1 MKRSVTTRM
10 AQWSARHPGWAIGL
24 WLVFVAATFALGSV
38 METRQATG
46 SETGVGESKHA
57 DEIRESGDFP
67 DPDTDNVL
75 ITPLS
80 GTWDDGRATA
90 AAQDLAGRLEAH
102 PEVADVGDPV
112 PSPTGEALLLPVTFG
127 EDVDG
132 EETIPLLEPDVAAV
146 SAQNTELRVE
156 LIGNA
161 SINKGINDL
170 VDSDLG
176 KAGVISL
183 PLTLGILLL
192 AFGAIIAAG
201 VPLLLALS
209 AVMSAMGLWAAAS
222 QVFPDPGSVMHVI
235 LLVGMA
241 VGVDYSLFYLKRERE
256 ERAKGRGHLDA
267 VAIAAETSGRSVVV
281 SGFAVMVSMGG
292 LYLAGDPVFNG
303 LGSGAIIVV
312 AVAML
317 GSLTVLPAALSK
329 LGRAVDRPRV
339 PFIWR
344 LTNRTGQG
352 LASRTHQPRLWPA
365 LLKPALRAP
374 KTTLVFALVAM
385 AALAFFALDMK
396 PKNSELED
404 FPPDMPTI
412 QAYERLT
419 TAFPSEGN
427 THWVA
432 VKADAARADEVAAAL
447 IALNTQA
454 GDGNLFTPA
463 AEPEIEV
470 SGDKTVTV
478 MALPVPFSTGTSEA
492 KDSLTELRGE
502 LVPATVGKIA
512 GADIAVGGGIASDVD
527 YVEHQRKALP
537 LVIGFVV
544 LLTFLMMAFAF
555 KSIVVALVT
564 AALNLVS
571 AAAAFGVLVLVF
583 QKTWA
588 EGILD
593 FTSNGHVVTWIPLF
607 LFVILFGL
615 SMDYHVFVVS
625 RIREAVKEGMTTR
638 DAVAYGV
645 TRTAGVV
652 TSAAIVMVAVFG
664 VFATLSMLEMKQIG
678 VGLSVAILIDATVIR
693 IFLLPSIMT
702 LLGRANWWPSK
713 LGRLTPETPAA
724 TERTEAL
731 IGAGR

>member
-1 MKRSVTTRM
+1 MTTRM
-10 AQWSARHPGWAIGL
+10 AQWSARHPGWAVGL

-46 SETGVGESKHA
+46 SENGVGESQHA
-57 DEIRESGDFP
+57 DQITESGDFP

-75 ITPLS
+75 ITPLA
-80 GTWDDGRATA
+80 GGWDAQQATA
-90 AAQDLAGRLEAH
+90 AAEDVAARIDAH
-102 PEVADVGDPV
+102 PEVAEVGAPV
-112 PSPTGEALLLPVTFG
+112 PSPVGEGVLVPITFG

-132 EETIPLLEPDVAAV
+132 EETLPLLDPDIAAVAA
-146 SAQNTELRVE
+146 QNSDLRVE
-156 LIGNA
+156 LIGGS
-161 SINKGINDL
+161 SIDKGINDL

-176 KAGVISL
+176 KAGMISL

-209 AVMSAMGLWAAAS
+209 AVMSAMGLWAVAS
-222 QVFPDPGSVMHVI
+222 QVFPDPGTVMHVI

-256 ERAKGRGHLDA
+256 ERAKGRAHLDA
-267 VAIAAETSGRSVVV
+267 VAIAAETSGRSVIV
-281 SGFAVMVSMGG
+281 SGLAVMVSMGG

-317 GSLTVLPAALSK
+317 GSLTVLPAVLSK

-344 LTNRTGQG
+344 LTNR
-352 LASRTHQPRLWPA
+352 AYNADHQPRLWPT

-374 KTTLVFALVAM
+374 KTTLVLALAAM
-385 AALAFFALDMK
+385 AALAFFALDMQ

-427 THWVA
+427 THWIA
-432 VKADAARADEVAAAL
+432 VKADAASAEAVADAL
-447 IALNTQA
+447 TDLNTRAA
-454 GDGNLFTPA
+454 GGELFAPA
-463 AEPEIEV
+463 AEPDLEV
-470 SGDKTVTV
+470 SGDRTVTV
-478 MALPVPFSTGTSEA
+478 MALPVPFSTGTTGAE
-492 KDSLTELRGE
+492 DSLHTLRDE

-512 GADIAVGGGIASDVD
+512 GADVAVGGGIAGDID
-527 YVEHQRKALP
+527 YVEHQRRALP

-544 LLTFLMMAFAF
+544 LLTFLMMAVAF

-588 EGILD
+588 ENLLD
-593 FTSNGHVVTWIPLF
+593 FNSNGHVVTWIPLF

-625 RIREAVKEGMTTR
+625 RIREAVKQGMNTR
-638 DAVAYGV
+638 DAVAYGI

-702 LLGRANWWPSK
+702 LLGRANWWPSR
-713 LGRLTPETPAA
+713 LGRFTPGTPAA
-724 TERTEAL
+724 PERVEAL
-731 IGAGR
+731 AGAGR

>member
-1 MKRSVTTRM
+1 MSRSATTRV
-10 AQWSARHPGWAIGL
+10 AQWSARHPGWAVGL
-24 WLVFVAATFALGSV
+24 WLVFVAATFALGNV

-46 SETGVGESKHA
+46 SETGVGESQHA

-75 ITPLS
+75 ITPLA
-80 GTWDDGRATA
+80 GAWDAQRATA
-90 AAQDLAGRLEAH
+90 AAEDVAARIDAH
-102 PEVADVGDPV
+102 PEVAEVGAPV
-112 PSPTGEALLLPVTFG
+112 PSPVGEGVLVPITFG

-132 EETIPLLEPDVAAV
+132 EEALALLDPDIAAVAA
-146 SAQNTELRVE
+146 QNGELRVE
-156 LIGNA
+156 LIGGS
-161 SINKGINDL
+161 SIDKGINDL

-209 AVMSAMGLWAAAS
+209 AVMSAMGLWAVAS
-222 QVFPDPGSVMHVI
+222 QVFPDPGTVMHVI

-256 ERAKGRGHLDA
+256 ERAKGRAHLDA
-267 VAIAAETSGRSVVV
+267 VAIAAETSGRSVIV
-281 SGFAVMVSMGG
+281 SGLAVMVSMGG

-317 GSLTVLPAALSK
+317 GSLTVLPAVLSK

-339 PFIWR
+339 PFVWR
-344 LTNRTGQG
+344 LTNR
-352 LASRTHQPRLWPA
+352 AYSADHQPRLWPA

-374 KTTLVFALVAM
+374 KTTLVLALAAM
-385 AALAFFALDMK
+385 AALAFFALDMQ

-419 TAFPSEGN
+419 GAFPSEGN
-427 THWVA
+427 THWIA
-432 VKADAARADEVAAAL
+432 VKADAARADEVATAL
-447 IALNTQA
+447 TELNTRAA
-454 GDGNLFTPA
+454 GGELFAPA
-463 AEPEIEV
+463 PEPDLEV
-470 SGDKTVTV
+470 SGDRTVTV
-478 MALPVPFSTGTSEA
+478 MALPVPFDTGTTGAE
-492 KDSLTELRGE
+492 DSLNTLRDD
-502 LVPATVGKIA
+502 LVPATVGKIT
-512 GADIAVGGGIASDVD
+512 GADVAVGGGIAGDID

-544 LLTFLMMAFAF
+544 LLTFLMMAVAF

-588 EGILD
+588 EKLLD
-593 FTSNGHVVTWIPLF
+593 FDSNGHVVTWIPLF

-625 RIREAVKEGMTTR
+625 RIREAVKQGMNTR
-638 DAVAYGV
+638 DAVAYGI

-702 LLGRANWWPSK
+702 LLGRANWWPSR
-713 LGRLTPETPAA
+713 LGRFTPGTPAA
-724 TERTEAL
+724 PERAEAL
-731 IGAGR
+731 VGAGR

>member
-10 AQWSARHPGWAIGL
+10 AQWSARHPGWAVGL
-24 WLVFVAATFALGSV
+24 WLIFVAATFALGNV
-38 METRQATG
+38 VETKEATG
-46 SETGVGESKHA
+46 TELGVGESQHA
-57 DEIRESGDFP
+57 DEIRDSGDFP

-75 ITPLS
+75 ITPLN
-80 GTWDDGRATA
+80 GAWDEAAATA
-90 AAQDLAGRLEAH
+90 AAEDVAERLAAH
-102 PEVADVGDPV
+102 PEVAEVGDPT
-112 PSPTGEALLLPVTFG
+112 PSPTGEALLVPVTFG

-132 EETIPLLEPDVAAV
+132 EETVPLLQTDVTAV
-146 SAQNTELRVE
+146 AGEHANLRVE
-156 LIGNA
+156 LIGGA
-161 SINKGINDL
+161 SIDKGINDL

-176 KAGVISL
+176 KAGIISL

-209 AVMSAMGLWAAAS
+209 AVFSAMGLWAVAS
-222 QVFPDPGSVMHVI
+222 QVFPDPGTVMHVI

-256 ERAKGRGHLDA
+256 ERAKGRSHLDA

-281 SGFAVMVSMGG
+281 SGLAVIVSMAG

-339 PFIWR
+339 PFVWR
-344 LTNRTGQG
+344 LTNR
-352 LASRTHQPRLWPA
+352 AYSPDHQPRMWPA

-374 KTTLVFALVAM
+374 KITLVLALAAM
-385 AALAFFALDMK
+385 AALAVFALDMK

-412 QAYERLT
+412 QAYNRLT

-427 THWVA
+427 THWVM
-432 VKADAARADEVAAAL
+432 VKADASQAEEVNAALTDLNARADA
-447 IALNTQA
+447 
-454 GDGNLFTPA
+454 DDLFA
-463 AEPEIEV
+463 AEAEPRIEV
-470 SGDKTVTV
+470 SADGTVTTL
-478 MALPVPFSTGTSEA
+478 ALPVVWSTGTDGA
-492 KDSLTELRGE
+492 TDSLNELRGI
-502 LVPATVGKIA
+502 LVPETVGTVD
-512 GADIAVGGGIASDVD
+512 GADYAVGGGIAGDID
-527 YVEHQRKALP
+527 YVEHQRAALP

-544 LLTFLMMAFAF
+544 LLTFLMMAVAF
-555 KSIVVALVT
+555 KSIVVAAV
-564 AALNLVS
+564 AAVLNMIS

-588 EGILD
+588 EKLLD
-593 FTSNGHVVTWIPLF
+593 FNSNGHVVTWIPLF

-625 RIREAVKEGMTTR
+625 RIREAVQQGMTTR
-638 DAVAYGV
+638 DAVAYGIS
-645 TRTAGVV
+645 RTAGVV

-664 VFATLSMLEMKQIG
+664 VFASLSMVEMKQIG
-678 VGLSVAILIDATVIR
+678 VGLSVAILIDATVVR

-713 LGRLTPETPAA
+713 LGRLTPGTAPATA
-724 TERTEAL
+724 VPPPVEVL
-731 IGAGR
+731 AGSHR